1 MEFKVRSALAVLVC
15 ASVLLVPLCAA
26 GVIAARDL
34 DRQEDGPLRA
44 WTIGMYWGGDNNLDG
59 DTETFIDLWMEYL
72 DTDQVA
78 LGVFIDRLEL
88 PTNVSTLT
96 EDGWTERYTPGEVN
110 SSDPQVLAD
119 FIEFLM
125 TDPMLD
131 AENYMLVVQDHGLG
145 YLGIVADDSEP
156 NGKAWMSIDGLG
168 RALDMA
174 YEATGEKLDIID
186 LDACSMATVEV
197 AYELRGKASYL
208 VASQLAVPFDGL
220 NYMALLQGLSV
231 DPTISPLDLARKMVD
246 DYGEWYSAPLG
257 TYPTLYPYMQDFA
270 TLSAIDLSKIEAVG
284 DAFGALVD
292 ALLPK
297 VKDFANPLNTAA
309 QHYFVAMWEN
319 NMGCGFTADVRG
331 MFGEVATL
339 IRDAHPTVAALCDDV
354 VSSASEAIV
363 KEWAS
368 WRFRDRPSGMSVFTP
383 SSIGIYNVNWDALD
397 RVYGEIGL
405 DFAED
410 SGWDEVL
417 LTYFCTMKQLG
428 AA

>member
-1 MEFKVRSALAVLVC
+1 LEFKVRSALAVLVC

-110 SSDPQVLAD
+110 SSDPQVLD

-197 AYELRGKASYL
+197 AYELMGKASYL

>member
-1 MEFKVRSALAVLVC
+1 M
-15 ASVLLVPLCAA
+15 A
-26 GVIAARDL
+26 GVITAG
-34 DRQEDGPLRA
+34 DRQEDLHLRA

-59 DTETFIDLWMEYL
+59 DTETFIEMWMEYL
-72 DTDQVA
+72 ETDQAA
-78 LGVFIDRLEL
+78 LAIFIDRLEL

-96 EDGWTERYTPGEVN
+96 ENGWTERFTPGEVN
-110 SSDPQVLAD
+110 SSDPQTLAD
-119 FIEFLM
+119 FIEFFM
-125 TDPMLD
+125 TDPVLD

-168 RALDMA
+168 KALDIA
-174 YEATGEKLDIID
+174 YEATGKKLDIID

-197 AYELRGKASYL
+197 AYELRGKASYF

-220 NYMALLQGLSV
+220 NYMSLLQGLSV
-231 DPTISPLDLARKMVD
+231 DAAISPLDLACKMVD

-270 TLSAIDLSKIEAVG
+270 TLSVVDLSRIQAVG
-284 DAFGALVD
+284 DAFGALAD
-292 ALLPK
+292 AILPK
-297 VKDFANPLNTAA
+297 VKEFSNPLNTAA

-319 NMGCGFTADVRG
+319 NMGCGFTSDVRG

-339 IRDAHPTVAALCDDV
+339 IRDSHPTVAALCDEV
-354 VSSASEAIV
+354 VSSASHAIV

-383 SSIGIYNVNWDALD
+383 SSIGIYNVNWDALE
-397 RVYGEIGL
+397 RVYGDVGL
-405 DFAED
+405 DFAGD

-428 AA
+428 AT

>member
-1 MEFKVRSALAVLVC
+1 LEFKVRSALAVLVC